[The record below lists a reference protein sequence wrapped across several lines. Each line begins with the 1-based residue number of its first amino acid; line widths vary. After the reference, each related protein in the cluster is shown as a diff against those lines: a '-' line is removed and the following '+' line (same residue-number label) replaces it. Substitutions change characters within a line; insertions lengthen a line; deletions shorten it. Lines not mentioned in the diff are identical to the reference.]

1 MKKQNPKTTCLMLT
15 ATIMACACAAKAQDQ
30 TNAPPAKMGDQMPGM
45 TESDQIK
52 DLQKRLA
59 DLEAKSATVGG
70 TNDASKAVSWLS
82 QNQIS
87 GFVSGSYLHNFNHS
101 LPTTGRSFDVN
112 ENFSLNKLKLVL
124 QNPASASPDKWS
136 AGYRADV
143 IVGQDAQLIQSAGLG
158 IGDYFDVEQLYATI
172 NVPIGKGL
180 LVDVGKKVTLMG
192 VEVIEE
198 TANPNWS
205 EGNQFLLA
213 ENFTSTGVQLTYQW
227 TDKLDTEF
235 RVNNGWDD
243 VKDNNKSLSY
253 MGRIGYVFNTNANIG
268 VVGYAGPEEPGN
280 NSAWREGVNVVFN
293 YKFNSKLN
301 SYVQLDYGH
310 EDANPVLPKPG
321 DAKWYAAGLWV
332 TYDFTDKIELALRA
346 DDFDDVDGARTSGGI
361 LAATGTAIGTPY
373 PVNTGQNLT
382 SLTMTLNTKPFA
394 NFQFRPEVRWDHS
407 DLAGA
412 FSGRKNQFTVG
423 FGVAYLF

>member
-1 MKKQNPKTTCLMLT
+1 MKKHDPLLLLT
-15 ATIMACACAAKAQDQ
+15 AAIMACAATARAEDSTPGTSMSSTNSTVSDSDRIKALEQKVEELEGRLDGSAA
-30 TNAPPAKMGDQMPGM
+30 M
-45 TESDQIK
+45 S
-52 DLQKRLA
+52 
-59 DLEAKSATVGG
+59 GG
-70 TNDASKAVSWLS
+70 TNTASQALNWWM

-87 GFVSGSYLHNFNHS
+87 GFVSASYLHNFNHQ

-112 ENFSLNKLKLVL
+112 DGFSLNKLKLVL
-124 QNPASASPDKWS
+124 QNPATASPDKWS

-143 IVGQDAQLIQSAGLG
+143 IIGQDAKLIQSAGLG
-158 IGDYFDVEQLYATI
+158 VGDYIDLEQLYGTI

-180 LVDVGKKVTLMG
+180 LVNVGKQVTLMG

-213 ENFTSTGVQLTYQW
+213 ENFTSTGVQLQYQW

-243 VKDNNKSLSY
+243 VKDNNKSYSY
-253 MGRIGYVFNTNANIG
+253 MGRIGYVFNPNLNIG
-268 VVGYAGPEEPGN
+268 VVGYGGPEEAGN
-280 NSAWREGVNVVFN
+280 NSAWREGVNVVLN
-293 YKFNSKLN
+293 YKFTSKLN

-310 EDANPVLPKPG
+310 EAANAALPKPG
-321 DAKWYAAGLWV
+321 DANWYAAGIWL

-346 DDFDDVDGARTSGGI
+346 DDFDDADGARTSGGI
-361 LAATGTAIGTPY
+361 VAATGVPIGTPF
-373 PVNTGQNLT
+373 PINMGQNLT
-382 SLTMTLNTKPFA
+382 SLTMTLNTKPLA

-407 DLAGA
+407 DLRGAYGGKKDQVTIGAGI
-412 FSGRKNQFTVG
+412 
-423 FGVAYLF
+423 AYLF